1 MGQTDRSERPPA
13 SSRSNPTCQLT
24 NPPSTAP
31 KGARVRVGYD
41 RDAFGWAYSLLQDE
55 TIERLLAR
63 AIGWCHASSLLG
75 PIPSRRAR
83 HGCALRLWMQ
93 PPELRAQRIGDP
105 SHLATSFCDGIEPT
119 ARGGRFDG
127 EVGPVGDCLGP
138 SPPQPTASMRSAT
151 NTTAGREFSAPLSQP
166 PTALRNRES
175 SRLCR
180 PVLKP
185 LGNGLVVDI
194 DVASK
199 RSSGQ
204 ADDSGNVE
212 WS

>member
-1 MGQTDRSERPPA
+1 MTGMPSVGRTVCYKMRLSNACLPVPSDGAMRPPYLG
-13 SSRSNPTCQLT
+13 R
-24 NPPSTAP
+24 
-31 KGARVRVGYD
+31 
-41 RDAFGWAYSLLQDE
+41 SLLV
-55 TIERLLAR
+55 A
-63 AIGWCHASSLLG
+63 LG
-75 PIPSRRAR
+75 M
-83 HGCALRLWMQ
+83 GVLCGLWMQ